1 MTKVS
6 VSKQINVPA
15 AKVWDALSSF
25 RGIENY
31 SPIASSTTYGEG
43 QGATRTCIMPDGAKI
58 DEILNFADNDKL
70 EMQYSIT
77 NGPFPITNYISDIK
91 VMEVDFSKSNITWEC
106 VFESSSEVQEDMKKL
121 FGGFYNV
128 IIDSLETYLN
138 N

>member
-15 AKVWDALSSF
+15 KRVWDTLSSF

-31 SPIASSTTYGEG
+31 SPIASSTTSG
-43 QGATRTCIMPDGAKI
+43 QGKGATRTCVMPDGAKI
-58 DEILNFADNDKL
+58 NEILNFATNEKM
-70 EMQYSIT
+70 EMQYIIT
-77 NGPFPITNYISDIK
+77 DGPFPITNYVSDVK
-91 VMEVDFSKSNITWEC
+91 VTEVDNANSNVTWEC
-106 VFESSSEVQEDMKKL
+106 EFESSQEVEEEMKGL

-128 IIDSLETYLN
+128 IIVNLEAYLN

>member
-15 AKVWDALSSF
+15 KKVWDALSSF

-31 SPIASSTTYGEG
+31 SPIASSTTSGEG
-43 QGATRTCIMPDGAKI
+43 KGATRTCVMPDGAKI
-58 DEILNFADNDKL
+58 NEILNFANNDKM
-70 EMQYSIT
+70 EMQYIIT
-77 NGPFPITNYISDIK
+77 DGPFPITNYISDVK
-91 VMEVDFSKSNITWEC
+91 VTEVDTANSNVTWEC
-106 VFESSSEVQEDMKKL
+106 MFESSSEAENDMKSL

-128 IIDSLETYLN
+128 IIESLETYLN